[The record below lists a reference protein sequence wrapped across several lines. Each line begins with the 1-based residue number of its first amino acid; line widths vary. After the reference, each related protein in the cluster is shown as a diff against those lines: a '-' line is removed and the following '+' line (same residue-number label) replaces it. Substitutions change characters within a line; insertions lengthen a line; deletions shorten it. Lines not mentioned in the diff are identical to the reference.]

1 MPPGRHK
8 VNRMFERTK
17 EQVNLARYQR
27 GQKAGHY
34 ESFFQ
39 RANHPIRPLAFWIR
53 YTVFSPN
60 HHPEDALGELWAI
73 FFDGETSNHVAVKK
87 EVPFHRCIFRS
98 DAFFIQV
105 AEASLEQGRLKGD
118 AEYHGHNVS
127 WDLTYAGNEAP
138 LFLLPLKLYTARFP
152 KAKSLVGLPKAI
164 YNGSLSVDGKEIQ
177 IENWVGS
184 QNHNWGSRHTD
195 LYAWGQVAGFDS
207 HPDSFLEIASARLKI
222 GPFWTPWVTP
232 IVLRHQ
238 EIETKINSL
247 VQTFRAKSSFNY
259 FDWKFISETGEIRLE
274 GEISAPREAFIGLNY
289 RNPPGGSKHCL
300 NSKIAACQLKIQHKQ
315 SGQWNL
321 QEILF
326 TKHRAAFEILTDAR
340 DHGVEIRV

>member
-1 MPPGRHK
+1 MLPGRHK
-8 VNRMFERTK
+8 MSALFEITEK
-17 EQVNLARYQR
+17 QVNFARYES

-39 RANHPIRPLAFWIR
+39 RANHPTRPLAFWIR

-73 FFDGETSNHVAVKK
+73 FFDGETGSHVAVKK

-98 DAFFIQV
+98 DVFFVQV
-105 AEASLEQGRLKGD
+105 ADAFLEQGRLKGNV
-118 AEYHGHNVS
+118 ASHGHNIS
-127 WDLTYAGNEAP
+127 WELAYSGTEPP

-164 YNGSLSVDGKEIQ
+164 YNGSLSIDGKKIE

-207 HPDSFLEIASARLKI
+207 RPDSFLEVASARLKI
-222 GPFWTPWVTP
+222 GPFWTPWMTP

-238 EIETKINSL
+238 GIETKINSL
-247 VQTFRAKSSFNY
+247 IQTVRAKSSLNY
-259 FDWKFISETGEIRLE
+259 FKWSFISETEEIRLE
-274 GEISAPREAFIGLNY
+274 GEIAAPREVFIGLNY

-315 SGQWNL
+315 SGQWGPS
-321 QEILF
+321 EILF
-326 TKHRAAFEILTDAR
+326 TKHRAAFEILTDTR
-340 DHGVEIRV
+340 DHGVDIRV

>member
-1 MPPGRHK
+1 MLPGRPK
-8 VNRMFERTK
+8 VNGVFEITE

-39 RANHPIRPLAFWIR
+39 RANHPTRPLAFWIR

-60 HHPEDALGELWAI
+60 HHPEDTVGELWAI
-73 FFDGETSNHVAVKK
+73 FFDGETGSHVAVKK
-87 EVPFHRCIFRS
+87 EVPFDRCIFRS
-98 DAFFIQV
+98 DVFFVQV
-105 AEASLEQGRLKGD
+105 ADAFLEQGRLKGN
-118 AEYHGHNVS
+118 AASHGHTIS
-127 WDLTYAGNEAP
+127 WGLTYAGNEAP

-164 YNGSLSVDGKEIQ
+164 YNGLLSVDGRGIE

-207 HPDSFLEIASARLKI
+207 HPDSFLEAASARLKI
-222 GPFWTPWVTP
+222 GPFWTPWMTP

-238 EIETKINSL
+238 GIETKINSL
-247 VQTFRAKSSFNY
+247 VQTVRAKSSFNY
-259 FDWKFISETGEIRLE
+259 FKWSFISETEEIRLE

-315 SGQWNL
+315 SGQWSSP
-321 QEILF
+321 EILS